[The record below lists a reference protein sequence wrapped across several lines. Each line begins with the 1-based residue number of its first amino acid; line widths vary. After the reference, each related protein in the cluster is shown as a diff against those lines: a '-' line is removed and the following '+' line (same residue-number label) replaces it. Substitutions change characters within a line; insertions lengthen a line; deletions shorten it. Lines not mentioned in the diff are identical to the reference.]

1 MAKEFGKRGV
11 TVNAVCPGFI
21 ASDMTK
27 DLDLTDVISAIPLGR
42 LGKAEEV
49 AGLVRY
55 LATDDSSAYITGH
68 SFCVD
73 GGIGIGAT

>member
-1 MAKEFGKRGV
+1 M
-11 TVNAVCPGFI
+11 NAVCPGFI

-27 DLDLTDVISAIPLGR
+27 DLDLTDIISVIPLGR
-42 LGKAEEV
+42 LGKPEEV

-68 SFCVD
+68 AFCVD
-73 GGIGIGAT
+73 GGIGIGST